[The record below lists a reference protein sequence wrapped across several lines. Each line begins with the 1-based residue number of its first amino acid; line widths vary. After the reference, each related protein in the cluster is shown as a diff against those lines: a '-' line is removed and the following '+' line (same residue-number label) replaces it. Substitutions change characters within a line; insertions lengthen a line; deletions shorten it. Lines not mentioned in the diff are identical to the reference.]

1 MQVISPHAA
10 QECDSPHQ
18 FIYYLLVLFI
28 RSRRPGGIDWSN
40 SGKIG
45 NLSAMTYLAVPIQTQ
60 TYDQAVKAMEQAIS
74 RGAELLEL
82 RLDNMT
88 EPSVELVRRL
98 VTAARR
104 LNRPIIATCRPM
116 WEGGNFAG
124 SEKERK
130 LLLEEAVKVGADYI
144 DVELAGLNDLDCEK
158 LNAKLIISSHDFKS
172 MPADLLN
179 LLDEINLYQPA
190 AAKIAYTARRITDS
204 FAGLD
209 ILHTEASAGRVALVL
224 AMGPAGIITRLLA
237 KKLGGFLTFAAL
249 EESAET
255 AAGQI
260 TIEEMKRLYRWDAI
274 NSETK
279 VYGVIGCPVG
289 HSMSPAIHNAAFD
302 ETGYNG
308 LYLPFLVGASRE
320 EFYRFIDE
328 IRRRNWLDIKGLS
341 ITIPHKLNALNYIED
356 HNGRLEELAH
366 KIGAVN
372 TLLFEEDGQISGFN
386 TDYAGALET
395 ITQATGMQVSDM
407 KGLNASIIG
416 AGGVARALAAGLTD
430 AGAEVTIYNRTI
442 EKAKTLAEEFGCKW
456 YSINDLKNISSRL
469 VINCSSIGMHPQEE
483 ATPIPKE
490 YLRQEMVVF
499 DTVYNPMET
508 MLLRDA
514 REVGAKTIDG
524 VSMFV
529 NQAAIQFEMFT
540 GAQPPVKRMAE
551 VVRAALSKI

>member
-1 MQVISPHAA
+1 
-10 QECDSPHQ
+10 
-18 FIYYLLVLFI
+18 
-28 RSRRPGGIDWSN
+28 
-40 SGKIG
+40 
-45 NLSAMTYLAVPIQTQ
+45 
-60 TYDQAVKAMEQAIS
+60 MEEAIS

-82 RLDNMT
+82 RLDYMT
-88 EPSVELVRRL
+88 EPSAELVRRL

-104 LNRPIIATCRPM
+104 TARLIIATCRPT
-116 WEGGNFAG
+116 WEGGHFTG

-130 LLLEEAVKVGADYI
+130 LLLEEAVKVGVDYI
-144 DVELAGLNDLDCEK
+144 DVELAGLADLDCEK
-158 LNAKLIISSHDFKS
+158 LNTKLIISSHDFKS
-172 MPADLLN
+172 IQADLLN

-190 AAKIAYTARRITDS
+190 VAKIAYTAQRISDS

-209 ILHTEASAGRVALVL
+209 ILHNEASSGREALVL
-224 AMGPAGIITRLLA
+224 AMGEAGVITRLLA

-255 AAGQI
+255 AAGQV

-279 VYGVIGCPVG
+279 IYGVIGCPVG

-308 LYLPFLVGASRE
+308 LYLPLLVGASRE

-328 IRRRNWLDIKGLS
+328 VLRRKWLDIKGLS
-341 ITIPHKLNALNYIED
+341 VTIPHKLNALNYLKDHAGRIED
-356 HNGRLEELAH
+356 LAH

-372 TLLFEEDGQISGFN
+372 TLLFDDDGRISGFN

-407 KGLNASIIG
+407 KGLTASIIG
-416 AGGVARALAAGLTD
+416 AGGVARAIAAGLTD
-430 AGAEVTIYNRTI
+430 AGVDVTIYNRTV

-456 YSINDLKNISSRL
+456 YSLNDLKNLDSRL
-469 VINCSSIGMHPQEE
+469 VINCSSIGMHPQEA

-490 YLRQEMVVF
+490 YLRDRMVVF

-514 REVGAKTIDG
+514 KAAGAKTIDG

-540 GAQPPVKRMAE
+540 GAQPPTECMGE
-551 VVRAALSKI
+551 VVRAALSSI